1 MVIATECWSKA
12 WNVRKG
18 YENKSKNFGKSFQ
31 GPESGWGTDDN
42 VFFKFTR
49 ELTSKTIQKEIVTRS
64 IF

>member
-18 YENKSKNFGKSFQ
+18 YENESKNFEKSFQ
-31 GPESGWGTDDN
+31 HSESGWWTDDN
-42 VFFKFTR
+42 AFLKFTR
-49 ELTSKTIQKEIVTRS
+49 ELTSKIIQKENVTRS